1 MITITV
7 YGYPG
12 RESTQTLLNTIEE
25 QKGDVSVN
33 VLVIDLSQDES
44 MAEYLGSEAPMAQVG
59 PYRLK
64 SPIHPND
71 IKVAITA
78 ANDRSERLKDDPSYR
93 ERIDRGRR
101 ISSSDKFN
109 LWISKNF
116 AWVFA
121 IILFLYTGLAVLAPV
136 LMKVDMELPAKVL
149 YIFYKPFCHQ
159 LAFRSFFLFG
169 EQAYYPRELAGI
181 EGVITYEE
189 LIEVTGLGEAENL
202 LDSRN
207 FLGNEFTGYKTAL
220 CQRCLAIYGAM
231 GLFSVAYALSGNK
244 IKPPKWYWWIIIG
257 LGPIGL
263 DGGSQ
268 IPGMLGINLPEW
280 MVIRESVP
288 LFRVVTGALFGL
300 MTFWY
305 LLPQVEDSMRS
316 TRVNLMRKFA
326 YHKQLEKEGIED

>member
-7 YGYPG
+7 YGHPG
-12 RESTQTLLNTIEE
+12 KESTQALLKSIED
-25 QKGDVSVN
+25 QKGDVAVN
-33 VLVIDLSQDES
+33 VVTIDLSQDEA
-44 MAEYLGSEAPMAQVG
+44 MADYLGTEAPMVQVG

-64 SPIHPND
+64 TPIHPKD

-78 ANDRSERLKDDPSYR
+78 ANDRAERLKDDPSYR
-93 ERIDRGRR
+93 ERIDRSRR

-109 LWISKNF
+109 LWFSKNF

-121 IILFLYTGLAVLAPV
+121 IILFFYTGFAIFAPV
-136 LMKVDMELPAKVL
+136 MMKVGWETPAKVL

-189 LIEVTGLGEAENL
+189 LIEGTGLGEAENL

-207 FLGNEFTGYKTAL
+207 FLGNEYVGYKTAL

-231 GLFSVAYALSGNK
+231 GLFSIAYALSGNK

-268 IPGMLGINLPEW
+268 IPGMLGITLPEW
-280 MVIRESVP
+280 MIIRESVP

-305 LLPQVEDSMRS
+305 LLPQVEDSMRN
-316 TRVNLMRKFA
+316 TRINLMRKFA
-326 YHKQLEKEGIED
+326 YQKQLEKEGFED